1 MKPSKRQGGTRHILF
16 IADFAYSLSSLILS
30 GVVARL
36 SSRPDVALTIRGA
49 HPAEADWEYGLEVG
63 IDGVVSCLGAG
74 DPRAQWFVKGRRGP
88 PVALVS
94 ANLAAPS
101 ARNRTVSFV
110 SDAAAIGKAAA
121 ELFIRHDLA
130 SFGYVGARTS
140 VSFSWDVARR
150 DAFLAALAEKGFTAA
165 VYKPAPVTAGAVADN
180 AALADWLKSLPKPCG
195 LFVSYDVRAMNVLGI
210 CHANGISVPE
220 QVQIVGV
227 DNEPWICE
235 KTTPT
240 LTSIEPDFEG
250 AGWRAADAI
259 LALTEP
265 KSKCKIEN
273 VKCKIDGQQSSSGT
287 IPAIQTFGIKRI
299 VKRMSTTDAH
309 GHAGRAIRARDYIA
323 AHATERISVAA
334 LAKKLC
340 CSLRTLQ
347 VSYAKVFGIRVT
359 DEIAAAKVAEAKKL
373 LAGDTPIEDI
383 PEQIGYGSSRQF
395 KCVFKART
403 GMTMSQFRRC
413 GRFGRSCSDS

>member
-1 MKPSKRQGGTRHILF
+1 MKPSKRQGNTRHILF
-16 IADFAYSLSSLILS
+16 IADFAYSSSSLILS
-30 GVVARL
+30 GVVAQL
-36 SSRPDVALTIRGA
+36 SSRPDVELIIRGA
-49 HPAEADWEYGLEVG
+49 HPAEADWECG
-63 IDGVVSCLGAG
+63 IEEGVDGVVSCLGAG

-94 ANLAAPS
+94 ANRAAPS
-101 ARNRTVSFV
+101 ARRRTVSFV

-130 SFGYVGARTS
+130 SFGYVGARTG

-150 DAFLAALAEKGFTAA
+150 DAFLDALAEKGFAA
-165 VYKPAPVTAGAVADN
+165 DVYRPAPAADGAVADN
-180 AALADWLKSLPKPCG
+180 VALADWLKALPKPCG

-210 CHANGISVPE
+210 CHATGISVPE

-273 VKCKIDGQQSSSGT
+273 VKCKIEGAKSTVLGVHEGVAYALLYNGILKDRSVNGGNVLT
-287 IPAIQTFGIKRI
+287 RKTLEVIQADLEGLDFKKVVVYGEACRLMAPTL
-299 VKRMSTTDAH
+299 DAMKIEF
-309 GHAGRAIRARDYIA
+309 RQTPYD
-323 AHATERISVAA
+323 
-334 LAKKLC
+334 L
-340 CSLRTLQ
+340 
-347 VSYAKVFGIRVT
+347 VT
-359 DEIAAAKVAEAKKL
+359 
-373 LAGDTPIEDI
+373 
-383 PEQIGYGSSRQF
+383 
-395 KCVFKART
+395 
-403 GMTMSQFRRC
+403 RR
-413 GRFGRSCSDS
+413 